1 MLSRS
6 EGARG
11 HGRSFCRGSGEAPRL
26 DASGMFWAQCLGRG
40 ELVQLVKWPSHWF
53 LGPELTFMGE
63 EPGLP
68 VPLGSPR
75 GQGAVGP

>member
-1 MLSRS
+1 
-6 EGARG
+6 
-11 HGRSFCRGSGEAPRL
+11 
-26 DASGMFWAQCLGRG
+26 MFWAQCLGRG